1 MSQDQSFAEVKGAP
15 AIEHQK
21 KLAREKKAQSKAP
34 KKSKQ
39 FFTVKD
45 GKVLSI
51 TVKPNGAYSTY
62 VGTKAK
68 MEKKSKG
75 SYETQVKLWKKD
87 NLWVAEEDFNDTCQL
102 YVEELQKG

>member
-1 MSQDQSFAEVKGAP
+1 MSEDQSFAEVKGSP

-21 KLAREKKAQSKAP
+21 KLQREKKALSKVP
-34 KKSKQ
+34 KKQKQ

-51 TVKPNGAYSTY
+51 TVKPNGAYSNY
-62 VGTKAK
+62 VGTKTK

-75 SYETQVKLWKKD
+75 SYETQVKLW
-87 NLWVAEEDFNDTCQL
+87 
-102 YVEELQKG
+102 